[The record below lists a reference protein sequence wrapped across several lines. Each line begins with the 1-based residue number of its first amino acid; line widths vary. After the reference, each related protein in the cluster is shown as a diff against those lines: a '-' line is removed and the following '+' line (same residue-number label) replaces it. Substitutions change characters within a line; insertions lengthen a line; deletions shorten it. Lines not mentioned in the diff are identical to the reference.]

1 MSEILKNSGKRIMEN
16 NERKTQQIDR
26 LLDVMR
32 ILRDPIQGCPWD
44 KEQSFTSV
52 APYTIE
58 EAYEV
63 EEAIRKQD
71 FVELKEELGDLLLQ
85 VVFHS
90 QIAEEIGLFDFDQVV
105 MDVCEKMISRHPHVF
120 QESEERDAQ
129 SQGESWEL
137 QKAKERKQKSAEQ
150 GRQSRTLDNVALV
163 LPALMRAQKL
173 SKRTARVGFD
183 WPSSEVA
190 WKKVEEEISEIQEEL
205 ENKAPNSTRLQEE
218 FGDLLFALCSWARKY
233 GIDAEV
239 ALRDANSKFIHR
251 FEYVEAQVNRL
262 GKPWDQFSLEN
273 LMEFWEESKK

>member
-1 MSEILKNSGKRIMEN
+1 MEN
-16 NERKTQQIDR
+16 KEKKSQQIES
-26 LLDVMR
+26 LLEVMR
-32 ILRDPIQGCPWD
+32 ILRDPIKGCPWD
-44 KEQSFTSV
+44 REQSFASV

-63 EEAIRKQD
+63 QEAIRKQD

-105 MDVCEKMISRHPHVF
+105 MGVCEKMISRHPHVF

-173 SKRTARVGFD
+173 SKRAARVGFD
-183 WPSSEVA
+183 WSSAIVA

-205 ENKAPNSTRLQEE
+205 ETKATNSTRLQEE

-233 GIDAEV
+233 EIDAEV

-251 FEYVEAQVNRL
+251 FEYVETQVNRL